1 MNIVEAI
8 KNRHSV
14 RDYSDNVIESEKV
27 EELKKEIEKCN
38 NEGDLHIQLVT
49 NEPDAF
55 GGFMAHYGK
64 FNNVKNYIALI
75 GKKGKDLDEKIGYF
89 GERLAIKSGTLG
101 LNTCWVAM
109 TYNKKKAK
117 VNILKGEKMVCVLAL
132 GYGNTNGIQ
141 HKSKPID
148 AVCNLTNDT
157 PEWFKN
163 GVELALLAPTAMNQQ
178 KFYFSLENNTVF
190 AKAGS
195 GFYTKVDLGIVKY
208 HFEIGASNFNFNWK

>member
-14 RDYSDNVIESEKV
+14 RDYSDKVIELEKV
-27 EELKKEIEKCN
+27 EELEKEIEKCN

-64 FNNVKNYIALI
+64 FGNVKNYIALI

-101 LNTCWVAM
+101 LNTC
-109 TYNKKKAK
+109 
-117 VNILKGEKMVCVLAL
+117 
-132 GYGNTNGIQ
+132 
-141 HKSKPID
+141 
-148 AVCNLTNDT
+148 
-157 PEWFKN
+157 
-163 GVELALLAPTAMNQQ
+163 
-178 KFYFSLENNTVF
+178 
-190 AKAGS
+190 
-195 GFYTKVDLGIVKY
+195 
-208 HFEIGASNFNFNWK
+208 